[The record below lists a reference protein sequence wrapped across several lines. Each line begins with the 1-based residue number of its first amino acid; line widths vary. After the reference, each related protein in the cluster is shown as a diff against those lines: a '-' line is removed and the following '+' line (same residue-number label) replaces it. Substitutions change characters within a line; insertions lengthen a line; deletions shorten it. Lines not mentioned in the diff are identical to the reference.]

1 MNVEPSKVPRII
13 GKKYSM
19 IDLLKKY
26 TRCRI
31 FVGKNGRIWID
42 GNNDSIVI
50 AQEAIQMIER
60 ESISF
65 GLTNKIE
72 RFLKQ
77 QSRLKEV

>member
-31 FVGKNGRIWID
+31 FIGKNGRIWID
-42 GNNDSIVI
+42 GNNDNIII
-50 AQEAIQMIER
+50 AKEAIQMIER

-72 RFLKQ
+72 QFLKQ
-77 QSRLKEV
+77 QSQLKEV